1 MPFWVCRLAIFACW
15 LAGLNALTGMTGL
28 EWIPHKLMSFL
39 PNPGTQEAH
48 VGLTLPPSLARIRS
62 PRAANRLT
70 CMPSFLFPMTLPVAR
85 YTRFLLA
92 SNIVLAAFVWVGM
105 AWMFL
110 GSGQSRSSG
119 SQASAP
125 FAQQAQSVAVLLRSE
140 LHRVRQ
146 ETRAAA
152 DLATHIFSNPESY
165 RLAAQPGEYDYDQAT
180 GLYGSARN
188 DGSSVVFLSA
198 ASALNPEI
206 LREIRLS
213 EYLNPIFKTSATLNP
228 LSRSVTLYTTDGLVR
243 SYPWFDFKSRIA
255 SGALKR
261 SFLMTDLSFFA
272 DAAPS
277 RNPSKEGVWQV
288 SNGQSKHAEIHLV
301 CAAPF
306 FAGENFRGVIA
317 IEVDAGKLAAQLFGN
332 LQPPDAMGL
341 LIASDVGVLGTGR
354 IPGSKTEL
362 SGLLTDVLK
371 NSKVS
376 GLARLEPLLKRLGN
390 TDSFVGAEA
399 GFYVAAGPAAG
410 LPVKPVLVVPEG
422 LISHDGAV
430 RGASGL
436 PAWLIIGTGLA
447 CGLLL
452 VDAWWIIQTRRNLAE
467 AERKLSESFTALS
480 DLNLQSALVASPQ
493 GMLGDLVPRLND
505 GLDSIHKEL
514 EAGPADPAPEGVA
527 SFPEKV
533 GVELKQIEHQIAVFC
548 AFDAADS
555 AQRNLNRLA
564 AVLSS
569 AFEVRTV
576 TFFSYFGSALR
587 NLPTVASA
595 STEQPAIEWKE
606 GLLFDA
612 LSSSRRQVSSN
623 TLVLSAEEQHLLS
636 PAIQGSYLA
645 MPLLDNEQLV
655 GAVVLS
661 DKPSGISDADEAFLG
676 ALQAVLSKTVQNICQ
691 ADDLLKL
698 NQLRRE
704 YCLELAKALKT
715 PLDRIRAEVQS
726 IYDRLGKLTPYY
738 KQHCETILFEVGKL
752 YEMLREVGETETA
765 VESRPADQAA
775 SPEVTPRAVGKKG
788 DGLT

>member
-1 MPFWVCRLAIFACW
+1 
-15 LAGLNALTGMTGL
+15 
-28 EWIPHKLMSFL
+28 
-39 PNPGTQEAH
+39 
-48 VGLTLPPSLARIRS
+48 
-62 PRAANRLT
+62 
-70 CMPSFLFPMTLPVAR
+70 MTLPVAR
-85 YTRFLLA
+85 YTRLLLA
-92 SNIVLAAFVWVGM
+92 SNVVLAAFVWVGA

-110 GSGQSRSSG
+110 GSGQNRSSG
-119 SQASAP
+119 SPASAP
-125 FAQQAQSVAVLLRSE
+125 FAQQAQSVARLLLSE

-180 GLYGSARN
+180 GLYGSSRN

-213 EYLNPIFKTSATLNP
+213 EYLNPVFKTSTALDP
-228 LSRSVTLYTTDGLVR
+228 LSRRITLYTADGLVR

-261 SFLMTDLSFFA
+261 SFLVTDLRFFA

-288 SNGQSKHAEIHLV
+288 STSQSKDAEIHLV

-306 FAGENFRGVIA
+306 FAGESFRGVIA
-317 IEVDAGKLAAQLFGN
+317 IEVDAAKLAAQLFGN
-332 LQPPDAMGL
+332 LQPTDAMGL
-341 LIASDVGVLGTGR
+341 LIAGDVGVLGR
-354 IPGSKTEL
+354 IPGSKIEL
-362 SGLLTDVLK
+362 SGLLSDVLK

-376 GLARLEPLLKRLGN
+376 GLVRLEPLLKRLAN
-390 TDSFVGAEA
+390 TESFVGAEA
-399 GFYVAAGPAAG
+399 GFYVAAGAAAG
-410 LPVKPVLVVPEG
+410 LPVKPVLVMPEG
-422 LISHDGAV
+422 LIPG
-430 RGASGL
+430 GL
-436 PAWLIIGTGLA
+436 PAWLIIGAGLA

-452 VDAWWIIQTRRNLAE
+452 VDAWWIIQTRRSLAE
-467 AERKLSESFTALS
+467 SERKLSESFTALS

-493 GMLGDLVPRLND
+493 DMFGDLYPRLND
-505 GLDSIHKEL
+505 GLDSIQKEL
-514 EAGPADPAPEGVA
+514 EAGPVDPVPEGVA
-527 SFPEKV
+527 AFPEKV
-533 GVELKQIEHQIAVFC
+533 GVDLKQIEHQIAMFC

-564 AVLSS
+564 VVLSS
-569 AFEVRTV
+569 ALEVRTV
-576 TFFSYFGSALR
+576 TLFSYFGSAFR

-595 STEQPAIEWKE
+595 STEQPVIEWKE

-612 LSSSRRQVSSN
+612 LSASRRQVSSN
-623 TLVLSAEEQHLLS
+623 TLVLSAEEQQLLS
-636 PAIQGSYLA
+636 PVIQGSYLA
-645 MPLLDNEQLV
+645 MPLLDNERLV

-661 DKPSGISDADEAFLG
+661 DKPSGVSDADETFLG

-704 YCLELAKALKT
+704 YCLELAKALKA

-765 VESRPADQAA
+765 VAAKPKPVASSES
-775 SPEVTPRAVGKKG
+775 
-788 DGLT
+788 